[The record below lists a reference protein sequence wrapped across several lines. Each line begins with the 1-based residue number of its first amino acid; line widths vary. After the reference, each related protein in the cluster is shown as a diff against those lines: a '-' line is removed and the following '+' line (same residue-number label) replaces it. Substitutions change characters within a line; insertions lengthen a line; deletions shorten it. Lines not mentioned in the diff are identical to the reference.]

1 MIQGVRQWLLGVVL
15 TAFAGGLARQ
25 LAPKGRERALVGLVC
40 GLLLTLALL
49 EPLAELEWAAAA
61 RDWPGPAQAALAES
75 YRQEG
80 QAALSAVIAEKTEA
94 YILDKAD
101 RLGLRCAVE
110 VAVSAGESGIPLPDA
125 VTIRG
130 GYSAALAACI
140 EEEVGVPPEKQIWLE
155 EETWTRESE
164 QSP

>member
-1 MIQGVRQWLLGVVL
+1 MIQGARQWLLGVVL

-101 RLGLRCAVE
+101 RLGLRCTVE
-110 VAVSAGESGIPLPDA
+110 VTVSAGESGIPLPDT
-125 VTIRG
+125 VTVRG
-130 GYSAALAACI
+130 SYSAALAACI

>member
-1 MIQGVRQWLLGVVL
+1 MIQGARQWLLGVVL

-130 GYSAALAACI
+130 GYSAALAACM

>member
-1 MIQGVRQWLLGVVL
+1 MIQGARQWLLGVVL

-130 GYSAALAACI
+130 GYSAALAACR

>member
-1 MIQGVRQWLLGVVL
+1 MIQGARQWLLGVVL

-125 VTIRG
+125 GTIRG

>member
-1 MIQGVRQWLLGVVL
+1 MIQGARQWLLGVVL

-155 EETWTRESE
+155 EETWQKRKESE
-164 QSP
+164 S

>member
-1 MIQGVRQWLLGVVL
+1 MIQGARQWLLGVVL

-130 GYSAALAACI
+130 GHSAALAPCI
-140 EEEVGVPPEKQIWLE
+140 EEGGGVPPEKQIWLE

>member
-1 MIQGVRQWLLGVVL
+1 MIAGVRQWLLGVVL
-15 TAFAGGLARQ
+15 TAFAGALARR
-25 LAPKGRERALVGLVC
+25 LAPRGREQALVGLVC

-49 EPLAELEWAAAA
+49 GPLAGLWRAEPEW
-61 RDWPGPAQAALAES
+61 DWDGPDQAALAET
-75 YRQEG
+75 YRRDRQR
-80 QAALSAVIAEKTEA
+80 ALSAVIAEKTEA

-110 VAVSAGESGIPLPDA
+110 VAVAVGESGIPLPDT
-125 VTIRG
+125 VTVRG

-140 EEEVGVPPEKQIWLE
+140 EKEVGVPPEKQIWLE

-164 QSP
+164 KSP

>member
-1 MIQGVRQWLLGVVL
+1 MIQGARQWLLGVVL

-80 QAALSAVIAEKTEA
+80 RRPFPLS
-94 YILDKAD
+94 
-101 RLGLRCAVE
+101 
-110 VAVSAGESGIPLPDA
+110 
-125 VTIRG
+125 
-130 GYSAALAACI
+130 
-140 EEEVGVPPEKQIWLE
+140 
-155 EETWTRESE
+155 
-164 QSP
+164 

>member
-1 MIQGVRQWLLGVVL
+1 MIQGARQWLLGVVL

-75 YRQEG
+75 
-80 QAALSAVIAEKTEA
+80 
-94 YILDKAD
+94 
-101 RLGLRCAVE
+101 
-110 VAVSAGESGIPLPDA
+110 
-125 VTIRG
+125 
-130 GYSAALAACI
+130 
-140 EEEVGVPPEKQIWLE
+140 
-155 EETWTRESE
+155 
-164 QSP
+164 

>member
-1 MIQGVRQWLLGVVL
+1 MIAGARQWLLGVVL
-15 TAFAGGLARQ
+15 TAFAGGVARQ
-25 LAPKGRERALVGLVC
+25 LAPKGREQALVGLVC

-49 EPLAELEWAAAA
+49 RPLASLEGTEPEW
-61 RDWPGPAQAALAES
+61 DWEGPSQAALAET

-80 QAALSAVIAEKTEA
+80 QRAISAVIAEKTEA

-110 VAVSAGESGIPLPDA
+110 VAVAAGESGIPLPDT
-125 VTIRG
+125 VTVRG

-164 QSP
+164 KSP

>member
-1 MIQGVRQWLLGVVL
+1 MIPGVRRWLLGVVL

-25 LAPKGRERALVGLVC
+25 VAPKGRERALVGLVC

-49 EPLAELEWAAAA
+49 EPLTALQWAEPELAW
-61 RDWPGPAQAALAES
+61 DGPAQAALAEA
-75 YRQEG
+75 YRQD
-80 QAALSAVIAEKTEA
+80 QIAALSAVIAEKTEA

-101 RLGLRCAVE
+101 RLGLRCSLE
-110 VAVSAGESGIPLPDA
+110 VTVAAGESGIPLPDT
-125 VTIRG
+125 VSIRG
-130 GYSAALAACI
+130 GYSADLAACI

-164 QSP
+164 RSP

>member
-1 MIQGVRQWLLGVVL
+1 MMDGARQWLLGVVL
-15 TAFAGGLARQ
+15 TAFAGGLARR
-25 LAPKGRERALVGLVC
+25 LTPRGREQALVGLVC

-49 EPLAELEWAAAA
+49 RPLAGLKWEEPDQAWE
-61 RDWPGPAQAALAES
+61 GPDQAALAET

-80 QAALSAVIAEKTEA
+80 QRALSAVIEEKTEA

-101 RLGLRCAVE
+101 RLGLQCTVE
-110 VAVSAGESGIPLPDA
+110 VTAAAGENGIPLPDT

-130 GYSAALAACI
+130 GRSAALEAYI
-140 EEEVGVPPEKQIWLE
+140 QEEVGVPPEKQIWLE

-164 QSP
+164 KSP

>member
-1 MIQGVRQWLLGVVL
+1 MIQGARQWLLGVVL

-61 RDWPGPAQAALAES
+61 RDWPGPAEAALAES

>member
-1 MIQGVRQWLLGVVL
+1 MIQGARQWLLGVVL

-155 EETWTRESE
+155 EEAWKRENE
-164 QSP
+164 INP

>member
-1 MIQGVRQWLLGVVL
+1 MIQGARQWLLGVVL

>member
-1 MIQGVRQWLLGVVL
+1 MIQGARQWLLGVVL

-40 GLLLTLALL
+40 RLLLTLALL